1 MVDARTEVEI
11 ETAPNPTFTV
21 IWLHGLGAD
30 GNDFVPIV
38 PELGLPK
45 SAAVRFIFPHAEQ
58 MPVTING
65 GYRMPAWYDIL
76 SLDGSNRK
84 IDEAG
89 ILATR
94 NRIRALIT
102 RENARGIPCER
113 IVLAGFSQGGSMAY
127 TIGLTQPEKLAGIM
141 PLSAYLP
148 APDLLKN
155 FVTNK
160 YLLLLPPIF
169 TNGTDSAANA
179 SLQALISAKLVTI
192 LFTKFSATVF
202 IFILNMQP
210 LNLYPTASKSPC
222 IPDPELEYSQI
233 PLVEV
238 LKVINAKSVSPGF
251 LKSP

>member
-11 ETAPNPTFTV
+11 ETAVNPTFTV

-45 SAAVRFIFPHAEQ
+45 TAAVRFIFPHAEH

-113 IVLAGFSQGGSMAY
+113 IVLAGFSQGGAMAY
-127 TIGLTQPEKLAGIM
+127 TIGLTHPEKLAGIM

-155 FVTNK
+155 EFSTVNRDTPIFAGHGTHDDVV
-160 YLLLLPPIF
+160 LLPM
-169 TNGTDSAANA
+169 GTDARDQV
-179 SLQALISAKLVTI
+179 QALGCTI
-192 LFTKFSATVF
+192 EWHT
-202 IFILNMQP
+202 
-210 LNLYPTASKSPC
+210 YPMAHSVC
-222 IPDPELEYSQI
+222 IEEIRDIGKWLIARIGQ
-233 PLVEV
+233 
-238 LKVINAKSVSPGF
+238 
-251 LKSP
+251 